1 MTTWSWKMEYQAEEF
16 AAWLLVPDDQSDDVK
31 WMSIA
36 EVATRYGVDERL
48 AKARMKSGARPSL
61 LSES

>member
-16 AAWLLVPDDQSDDVK
+16 AAWLLVPEDQSDDVK

-48 AKARMKSGARPSL
+48 AEARMKG
-61 LSES
+61 